1 MKYIRLHKCQDESSF
16 MAEADRGRDEAGVEN
31 KKAKSLMEIMH
42 RVISSRAIKSRSA
55 EAKLE
60 LKRSV

>member
-1 MKYIRLHKCQDESSF
+1 MP
-16 MAEADRGRDEAGVEN
+16 EADRGRDDAGVEN

-42 RVISSRAIKSRSA
+42 RVISSRAINNRSA
-55 EAKLE
+55 EVKLE